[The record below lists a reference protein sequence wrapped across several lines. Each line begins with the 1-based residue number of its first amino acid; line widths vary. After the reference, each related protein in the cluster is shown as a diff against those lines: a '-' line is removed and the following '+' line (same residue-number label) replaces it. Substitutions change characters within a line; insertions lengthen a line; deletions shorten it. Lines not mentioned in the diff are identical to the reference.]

1 MIIEESVVV
10 TEPFDEVLA
19 KVKAALAESG
29 FGVLTEIDV
38 QATLKEKLDK
48 TVPRNVIIGACNPNL
63 ASQALDAE
71 PKIGVLLPCNVVVRD
86 GDNGVIVEALDPGLM
101 ASLTGNEDLSPISD
115 EARRLLGDALERL
128 T

>member
-1 MIIEESVVV
+1 MIIEECVVL
-10 TEPFDEVLA
+10 TEPFDEVLD

-38 QATLKEKLDK
+38 QATLKAKLDK

-63 ASQALDAE
+63 ASRALDAE

-101 ASLTGNEDLSPISD
+101 ASLTDNEDLSPISD